1 MKKILIVVIMIMIL
15 NVIAHAEV
23 CPIIETNDA
32 PITGLTY
39 LCEDYYMFERDGN
52 QYYIYR
58 GDRTNLSMPVLYN
71 EEEFNVFIKGFG
83 ADGYVKTNIGYMAW
97 YNPLPHSIVFA
108 GADSWKGYYGE
119 VRFYDN
125 DFTEIHKVE
134 FYPYILSCE
143 YSYNTYYCNV
153 EKRTL
158 GPTCFKS
165 TDMINWEES
174 ISNIPEK
181 IRTCNNIKYTSNKV
195 SFDDG
200 KTFKNVLF
208 ENENCAK
215 AVNKLEMNLIV
226 KNSMDYSYF
235 STDNI
240 YYIDIS
246 YSGLGFPERA
256 VGKTRYQPITVWYFT
271 NDSFIM
277 ESRYENRIRIPLDE
291 LENEL
296 NKLKA
301 APYIKLNDKILGFS
315 QPPIIENDRTLVPMR
330 FLFEQMGAEVE
341 WDNTTQTAT
350 ATVPISPDTQMS
362 TFNNAEEKSVTFS
375 INDTTATVNG
385 ESATMDVPA
394 RLVNDKT
401 MVPLRFLSE
410 NLGYNVEWDATTN
423 TAIITT
429 M

>member
-1 MKKILIVVIMIMIL
+1 
-15 NVIAHAEV
+15 
-23 CPIIETNDA
+23 
-32 PITGLTY
+32 
-39 LCEDYYMFERDGN
+39 
-52 QYYIYR
+52 
-58 GDRTNLSMPVLYN
+58 
-71 EEEFNVFIKGFG
+71 
-83 ADGYVKTNIGYMAW
+83 
-97 YNPLPHSIVFA
+97 
-108 GADSWKGYYGE
+108 
-119 VRFYDN
+119 
-125 DFTEIHKVE
+125 
-134 FYPYILSCE
+134 
-143 YSYNTYYCNV
+143 
-153 EKRTL
+153 
-158 GPTCFKS
+158 
-165 TDMINWEES
+165 
-174 ISNIPEK
+174 
-181 IRTCNNIKYTSNKV
+181 
-195 SFDDG
+195 
-200 KTFKNVLF
+200 
-208 ENENCAK
+208 
-215 AVNKLEMNLIV
+215 
-226 KNSMDYSYF
+226 
-235 STDNI
+235 
-240 YYIDIS
+240 
-246 YSGLGFPERA
+246 
-256 VGKTRYQPITVWYFT
+256 
-271 NDSFIM
+271 M
-277 ESRYENRIRIPLDE
+277 ESAYENRIRIPLDE

-296 NKLKA
+296 NRLKA